1 MIIYVYI
8 MNENWDNENIELFLM
23 SNKLVA
29 SKQTNVTLSML
40 ISQIVCNKFFSHFSD
55 TPMPFIDDIET
66 ILQNCLQLGLD
77 VTVL

>member
-1 MIIYVYI
+1 
-8 MNENWDNENIELFLM
+8 M

-40 ISQIVCNKFFSHFSD
+40 ISQIASKKFFSHFSD
-55 TPMPFIDDIET
+55 TPMPFIEDIAT
-66 ILQNCLQLGLD
+66 IPQNCLQLGLD

>member
-40 ISQIVCNKFFSHFSD
+40 ISQIVSKNIFSHFQWYPD
-55 TPMPFIDDIET
+55 AVYLK
-66 ILQNCLQLGLD
+66 ILRQFDKIVSN
-77 VTVL
+77 